1 MQVRACS
8 ALRVGLDSRGWP
20 SPTVLRAE
28 APLLLRVTDQS
39 ADRLTVH
46 LVGGAAGPL
55 GGDHLD
61 FDLAV
66 GSGARLTVRSVA
78 ASLAQP
84 GRECESVSTVRA
96 RVAAGA
102 SLDWWPQP
110 LLSIAGS
117 SHTIRTV
124 VDVDRDVDAE
134 TDAETDA
141 ATDAA
146 TDAGRHQ
153 HATIRWVD
161 EVVLGRSGE
170 KSGNLVVDQRFTVA
184 GIPLVCHRTTFDP
197 LCAGAGRHGLGR
209 SVITAIVL
217 GSRALEARSVASST
231 SASMSIARY
240 PISATATSW
249 IGLGDD
255 IDELRA
261 KMVDEFALGH
271 RERSPFAATHIS
283 RR

>member
-1 MQVRACS
+1 M
-8 ALRVGLDSRGWP
+8 
-20 SPTVLRAE
+20 LRAE
-28 APLLLRVTDQS
+28 APLLLRVTDQT
-39 ADRLTVH
+39 AEQLTVH

-55 GGDHLD
+55 GGDCLD

-84 GRECESVSTVRA
+84 GRERESVSTVRA

-134 TDAETDA
+134 MDAETDA
-141 ATDAA
+141 
-146 TDAGRHQ
+146 GQHQ
-153 HATIRWVD
+153 PATIRWVD
-161 EVVLGRSGE
+161 EVVLGRAGE
-170 KSGNLVVDQRFTVA
+170 KSGNLMVDQRFTVA
-184 GIPLVCHRTTFDP
+184 GVPLACHCTTFDP
-197 LCAGAGRHGLGR
+197 LCAGVGRHGLGR
-209 SVITAIVL
+209 SVITALVL
-217 GSRALEARSVASST
+217 GPRALEARSVASST
-231 SASMSIARY
+231 SASISIARY

-249 IGLGDD
+249 IGLGHD

-261 KMVDEFALGH
+261 KMIDEFALGH
-271 RERSPFAATHIS
+271 RERSPFVSTHIS

>member
-1 MQVRACS
+1 MQVRARS

-20 SPTVLRAE
+20 SPAVLRAE
-28 APLLLRVTDQS
+28 APLLLRVTDQT
-39 ADRLTVH
+39 AEQLTIH

-84 GRECESVSTVRA
+84 GRERESVSTVRVH
-96 RVAAGA
+96 VAAGA

-124 VDVDRDVDAE
+124 VDVDRDVDAQTDVE
-134 TDAETDA
+134 TDAGTDA
-141 ATDAA
+141 SL
-146 TDAGRHQ
+146 HQ
-153 HATIRWVD
+153 PATIRWVD

-184 GIPLVCHRTTFDP
+184 GVPLVCHRTTFDP
-197 LCAGAGRHGLGR
+197 LCAGVGRHGLGR
-209 SVITAIVL
+209 SVITALVF
-217 GSRALEARSVASST
+217 GPEALEARSVASST
-231 SASMSIARY
+231 SASISIARY

-249 IGLGDD
+249 IGLGRD

-261 KMVDEFALGH
+261 KMIDEFALGH
-271 RERSPFAATHIS
+271 RERSPFVSTHIS